1 MKKLIFVF
9 LLISQNVFSQAL
21 IPNPPEVSA
30 TSFLLMDAKTGT
42 VITSSKPNEAS
53 RLASLTNNVNSYIV
67 SDQISKGF
75 FSENSQ
81 NEKSKEC

>member
-42 VITSSKPNEAS
+42 VITSNKPNE
-53 RLASLTNNVNSYIV
+53 
-67 SDQISKGF
+67 
-75 FSENSQ
+75 
-81 NEKSKEC
+81 